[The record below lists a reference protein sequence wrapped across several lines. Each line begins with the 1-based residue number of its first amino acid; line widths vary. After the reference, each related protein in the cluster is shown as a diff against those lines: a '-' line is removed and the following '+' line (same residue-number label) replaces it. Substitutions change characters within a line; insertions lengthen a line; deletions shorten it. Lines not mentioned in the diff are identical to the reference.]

1 MFDFLELLETL
12 PKTIY
17 LWFFDLLLGVPE
29 CCRRT
34 AELVSKAKDAAGI
47 SQDQVLHSLG
57 MSLSGADYQER
68 MDEISNHMLENFPQV
83 KQ

>member
-1 MFDFLELLETL
+1 M
-12 PKTIY
+12 
-17 LWFFDLLLGVPE
+17 
-29 CCRRT
+29 
-34 AELVSKAKDAAGI
+34 SKAKDAAGI